1 MELKKLQNGFEV
13 VVNNKVV
20 LHHSVQQPMLYVGYG
35 EEDISMYRG
44 NFKIEDYVVE
54 RVALKNAD
62 VTETKNGFTVDF
74 DGKITADFAI
84 KDDVFTVNFK
94 SNDEKIN
101 RFWLRVNADKDEKVY
116 GCGEQFTYFNL
127 RGKHFPLWTSEPGVG
142 RNKNTYV
149 TWRSDV
155 ENGGAGG
162 DYYHTYFPQTTYVSS
177 NKYYLHVDTT
187 AYADFDFRHDSY
199 HELQFWTVPNQI
211 RIECADTYLKLLT
224 KLTGLLGRLPELPDW
239 VYNGLVIGVQG
250 GTERSFGLLDRTL
263 EHDIPV
269 AGMWCQDWEGIRVT
283 SFGKRLRWNW
293 LWNEELYPN
302 LPEKI
307 KDMESKNMKFMGYIN
322 PYLLR
327 EGSLCEEAAKLGYL
341 VKNPAGEDYYIDFG
355 EFDCGIPDLTN
366 PEAFEWFKD
375 CIKKNLIDF
384 GLAGWMADFGEYL
397 PTDAVL
403 HNGVSAMIEHNH
415 WPALWAKCNYEAV
428 KEAGK
433 LGEIVYFMRAG
444 GTGSQKWCPLM
455 WAGDQSVDF
464 TIDDGLASAI
474 CATLSVGMVGCTI
487 SHSDIGGYT
496 SLFDNCRTK
505 ELFDR
510 WTEMAA
516 FTPFMRT
523 HESNRPDTNF
533 QYYDDEDTMKHLSRF
548 VKIYKALAPYTK
560 SLVKQASEE
569 GIPVQR
575 PLFLHYEDDSQ
586 AYDIKYQYMFGS
598 DILVAPVYTEGADS
612 VKAYLPNDKWIHL
625 WTGEEYTG
633 GWHEISAP
641 MGKPAVFYKAD
652 SQNKALFESLKNI

>member
-1 MELKKLQNGFEV
+1 MELNRIPGGFTVTANGH
-13 VVNNKVV
+13 VV
-20 LHHSVQQPMLYVGYG
+20 LRHTAQEPMLYVGLG

-54 RVALKNAD
+54 RRPLRQAD
-62 VTETKNGFTVDF
+62 VSDAPHGLAVDF
-74 DGKITADFAI
+74 EGKIQAVLSV
-84 KDDVFTVNFK
+84 KDGVFTMDLQAK
-94 SNDEKIN
+94 DPAIN
-101 RFWLRVNADKDEKVY
+101 RFWLRVAADEEEKVY
-116 GCGEQFTYFNL
+116 GCGEQYSCFNL
-127 RGKHFPLWTSEPGVG
+127 RGKHFPLWSSEPGVG

-177 NKYYLHVDTT
+177 RKYYLHADTT
-187 AYADFDFRHDSY
+187 AYADFDFRHGSY
-199 HELQFWTVPNQI
+199 HELQFWAVPAQI
-211 RIECADTYLKLLT
+211 RMEAADTFLALLE
-224 KLTGLLGRLPELPDW
+224 KLTAYLGRLPELPEW

-250 GTERSFGLLDRTL
+250 GTQRSFSLLERTL
-263 EHDIPV
+263 EHGIQV

-293 LWNEELYPN
+293 VWNEELYPG

-307 KDMESKNMKFMGYIN
+307 REMESRGMRFMGYIN

-327 EGSLCEEAAKLGYL
+327 EGSLCREAAEKGYL

-366 PEAFEWFKD
+366 PQAFDWYKQV
-375 CIKKNLIDF
+375 IKKNLIEF
-384 GLAGWMADFGEYL
+384 GLGGWMADFGEYL

-403 HNGVSAMIEHNH
+403 FNGVSAMLEHNH
-415 WPALWAKCNYEAV
+415 WPALWAKCNYEAIQ
-428 KEAGK
+428 ETGK
-433 LGEIVYFMRAG
+433 IGDVVYFMRAG
-444 GTGSQKWCPLM
+444 GTGNQKWCTLM

-464 TIDDGLASAI
+464 TLDDGLASAI
-474 CATLSVGMVGCTI
+474 CGTLSLGMVGCTV

-505 ELFDR
+505 ELFER

-533 QYYDDEDTMKHLSRF
+533 QYYDDEETMAHLARF
-548 VKIYKALAPYTK
+548 VHIYTDLKPYTQA
-560 SLVKQASEE
+560 LVKEASQR
-569 GIPVQR
+569 GIPAQR
-575 PLFLHYEDDSQ
+575 PLFLHYEDDPQ
-586 AYDIKYQYMFGS
+586 TYEIKYQYLYGR
-598 DILVAPVYTEGADS
+598 DILVAPVYTQGAES
-612 VKAYLPNDKWIHL
+612 VKVYLPQDRWIHL
-625 WTGEEYTG
+625 WTGEEYQG
-633 GWHEISAP
+633 GWYDVPAP
-641 MGKPAVFYKAD
+641 MGKPAVFYRAD
-652 SQNKALFESLKNI
+652 SAQRPLFDSLKNR